1 MVIMKIGGISK
12 RNRELLGVLNRA
24 AKRPFDIPFVS
35 TTLNI
40 STSKA
45 KNLATYW
52 VGRGWLTRVKRGL
65 YSTVSLSAARPEAQ
79 REDPWVVANA
89 VFSPCYI
96 GGWSACEHW
105 GFTEQI
111 FNDVAVFSA
120 RRFNRKVQEIQG
132 TRYIIKTI
140 NKKRFYGLKPVWR
153 GTNKISVSDPSRTI
167 IDLLDDP
174 KIGGG
179 IRNVADMVN
188 EYFDSDKR
196 DDKILTGYL
205 SIFHNGVIYKRL
217 GYLIEYLKIEAPDLI
232 KRCDELKSSGYS
244 KLDPTLPLKGKI
256 LRRWNIRINANL
268 EAALK

>member
-1 MVIMKIGGISK
+1 MKISGISK
-12 RNRELLGVLNRA
+12 RNRELLGILNRA
-24 AKRPFDIPFVS
+24 AKKPFDLNFVANV
-35 TTLNI
+35 LNI
-40 STSKA
+40 SKSKA

-52 VGRGWLTRVKRGL
+52 AGRGWLTRVKRGL
-65 YSTVSLSAARPEAQ
+65 YNTVSLSTVRPEAIK
-79 REDPWVVANA
+79 EDTWVVANV
-89 VFSPCYI
+89 VFAPCYI

-111 FNDVAVFSA
+111 FNDVAVYSI
-120 RRFNRKVQEIQG
+120 RRFNKKIQEVQG

-167 IDLLDDP
+167 IDILYDP

-179 IRNVADMVN
+179 IRNVADMIN
-188 EYFDSDKR
+188 EYFNSDKR
-196 DDKILTGYL
+196 DDKKLIEYL
-205 SIFHNGVIYKRL
+205 SAFSNGVIYKRL
-217 GYLIEYLKIEAPDLI
+217 GYLIEYLNIDAPDLI
-232 KRCDELKSSGYS
+232 KKCFKLKSSGYS

-256 LRRWNIRINANL
+256 LRRWNLRINANL